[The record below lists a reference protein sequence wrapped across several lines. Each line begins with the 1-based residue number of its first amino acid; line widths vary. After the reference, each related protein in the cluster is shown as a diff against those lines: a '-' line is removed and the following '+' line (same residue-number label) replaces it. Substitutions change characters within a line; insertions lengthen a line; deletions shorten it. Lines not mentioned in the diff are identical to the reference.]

1 MFSPGP
7 EWTISGIVARWL
19 AQVCALAAS
28 ESLHTSGGTPTAAR
42 SLLCTARMLL
52 AQSALI
58 VPVLVAGGGIA
69 AGGGVSVA
77 GGASAVSPSP
87 AGGGVC
93 ISPSP
98 AGGASVGQLPLAS
111 GVEPSGHNCEYE
123 GPAGGSSVGQLPLAS
138 GVEPSGHN
146 CEYEG
151 PAGGSSVGQL
161 PLASGVEPSGHN
173 CEYEGCSIDDGDCTV
188 RIADVT
194 RITLI
199 IIDSLP
205 FMFVG
210 LISSICLITYRMIY
224 ILALLAKQTKEF
236 HPYRSKLTQLTS
248 QN

>member
-1 MFSPGP
+1 VV
-7 EWTISGIVARWL
+7 SGVSVVAGG
-19 AQVCALAAS
+19 AS
-28 ESLHTSGGTPTAAR
+28 
-42 SLLCTARMLL
+42 
-52 AQSALI
+52 
-58 VPVLVAGGGIA
+58 VAGGGGVSVVA
-69 AGGGVSVA
+69 GGASVAGGGVSVVAGGGASVAGGGGVSVA
-77 GGASAVSPSP
+77 GGA
-87 AGGGVC
+87 
-93 ISPSP
+93 
-98 AGGASVGQLPLAS
+98 
-111 GVEPSGHNCEYE
+111 
-123 GPAGGSSVGQLPLAS
+123 
-138 GVEPSGHN
+138 
-146 CEYEG
+146 
-151 PAGGSSVGQL
+151 SVGQL